1 MIGYLEGKVLCSDGK
16 KILLLAQNGVGYEVN
31 FAYFIALGSEASVY
45 IHHHISENDQS
56 LWGFNTLEDKKM
68 FELLKSVNKV
78 GSSKAYPLVTQV
90 GVKNLI
96 SAITFE
102 QIDILTQA
110 PGIGKKMAE
119 QIILSLKDKIEKL
132 EVFKAQDL
140 ARTGD
145 DSDQN
150 VSSDNALD
158 IDKGVFQEALRALD
172 SLGYKDKQVASL
184 LSSKY
189 DDSVKTSEELIKLAL
204 RDL

>member
-1 MIGYLEGKVLCSDGK
+1 MIGYLQGRVLFSDEKKV
-16 KILLLAQNGVGYEVN
+16 ILQTASGVGYEVN
-31 FAYFIALGSEASVY
+31 YGRFATPNTELELF

-56 LWGFNTLEDKKM
+56 LWGFDDMEEKKM

-78 GSSKAYPLVTQV
+78 GSSKAYPLVSQI

-102 QIDILTQA
+102 QVDVLTQA

-119 QIILSLKDKIEKL
+119 QIILSLRDKIEKF

-140 ARTGD
+140 AKVSPSKGEAAV
-145 DSDQN
+145 SIDQG
-150 VSSDNALD
+150 L
-158 IDKGVFQEALRALD
+158 FREALQALE
-172 SLGYKDKQVASL
+172 SLGYKDKQVAGML
-184 LSSKY
+184 RNRMDEK
-189 DDSVKTSEELIKLAL
+189 VKTSEELIKLVL